1 MAQVIN
7 TNSLSLITQN
17 NINKNQSAMSTAIE
31 RLSSG
36 LRINSA
42 KDDAAGQAIANR
54 FTSNIKGLTQAA
66 RNANDGIS
74 LAQTTEGA
82 LSEINNNLQRVR
94 ELTVQATTG
103 TNSESD
109 LDSIQDEIKSR
120 LDEID
125 RVSGQTQFNGVNVLS
140 KDGSMKIQVGAND
153 GETITIDLKEI
164 TSDTLGLKGFN
175 VNGKGEV
182 ANTAATADD
191 LKLAG
196 FKAGATDASGV
207 TTYTNMVENSAAKAS
222 DLLANITN
230 GSVITGGGA
239 NALGVAATAGYT
251 YDAASK
257 SYSFDATG
265 ADASKTLSIINPN
278 SGDSSQATVTIGYK
292 EQKVNISQDGKI
304 TAADDNAT
312 LYLDKQ
318 GNLSKTNAGSDA
330 AATWD
335 GLVANS
341 NTTDPANHVAVD
353 TKIEITSGAASGMKV
368 HSAGAGTETSAAA
381 GVTANGPFNASIK
394 IGGTATDVRVAADG
408 SISAADGSALY
419 LDAANGSLTA
429 TATGNTAAT
438 LDALAANQG
447 TVAGAVSSTITVTSG
462 TDKDKVYSSVGGTGN
477 TGFTSAAKVDTVDI
491 TNAHVSAEGMA
502 NLTKSADFS
511 IGIASKDDV
520 AVKTNYTV
528 TSGNVENAANDPV
541 YVEDGALSA
550 NVKKEVTYFAQKNG
564 NITNG
569 TGGTIYET
577 ADNKLTTDA
586 TTASTS
592 TADPLKALTDAI
604 SQIDK
609 FRSSLG
615 AVQNRLDSAVTNL
628 NNTTTNLSAAQSRI
642 QDADYA
648 TEVSNMSKA
657 QIIQQA
663 GNSVL
668 AKANQVPQQ
677 VLSLLQG

>member
-17 NINKNQSAMSTAIE
+17 NINKNQSALSSSIE

-74 LAQTTEGA
+74 VAQTTEGA
-82 LSEINNNLQRVR
+82 LSEINNNLQRIR

-103 TNSESD
+103 TNSDSD

-153 GETITIDLKEI
+153 GETIAIDLKKI
-164 TSDTLGLKGFN
+164 DSDTLNLAGFN
-175 VNGKGEV
+175 VNGAGSVDNAKATGKDLTDAGFTASAAD
-182 ANTAATADD
+182 ANGKITYTKDTVTKFDKATAADVLGKAA
-191 LKLAG
+191 AG
-196 FKAGATDASGV
+196 DSITYAGTD
-207 TTYTNMVENSAAKAS
+207 
-222 DLLANITN
+222 
-230 GSVITGGGA
+230 TG
-239 NALGVAATAGYT
+239 LGVAADASTYT
-251 YDAASK
+251 YNAANK
-257 SYSFDATG
+257 SYTFDATG
-265 ADASKTLSIINPN
+265 VAKADAGTALKGYLGASNTGKIN
-278 SGDSSQATVTIGYK
+278 IGGT
-292 EQKVNISQDGKI
+292 EQEVNIAKDGSI
-304 TAADDNAT
+304 TDTNGDA
-312 LYLDKQ
+312 LYLDST
-318 GNLSKTNAGSDA
+318 GNLTKNT
-330 AATWD
+330 
-335 GLVANS
+335 ANL
-341 NTTDPANHVAVD
+341 
-353 TKIEITSGAASGMKV
+353 GAADKATVDKLFAGAQDATITFDSGMTAKFDQTAGTV
-368 HSAGAGTETSAAA
+368 DFKGASISADAMASTLNNGSYTANVGGKAYAVTAGAVQTGGADVYKDTTGALTTEDDET
-381 GVTANGPFNASIK
+381 VTATYYGFADGKVSDGEGSTVYK
-394 IGGTATDVRVAADG
+394 AADG
-408 SISAADGSALY
+408 SI
-419 LDAANGSLTA
+419 
-429 TATGNTAAT
+429 
-438 LDALAANQG
+438 
-447 TVAGAVSSTITVTSG
+447 
-462 TDKDKVYSSVGGTGN
+462 
-477 TGFTSAAKVDTVDI
+477 
-491 TNAHVSAEGMA
+491 
-502 NLTKSADFS
+502 TK
-511 IGIASKDDV
+511 
-520 AVKTNYTV
+520 
-528 TSGNVENAANDPV
+528 
-541 YVEDGALSA
+541 
-550 NVKKEVTYFAQKNG
+550 
-564 NITNG
+564 
-569 TGGTIYET
+569 
-577 ADNKLTTDA
+577 DA
-586 TTASTS
+586 TTKSEAT
-592 TADPLKALTDAI
+592 TDPLKALDDAI

-628 NNTTTNLSAAQSRI
+628 NNTTTNLSEAQSRI